1 MDHCRS
7 CFRSL
12 VGVLLLL
19 GSVCPV
25 GAATFTVDRFDDVDP
40 TDTSIQPPITD
51 CDDAVPNDCTL
62 RGAILAANAAP
73 GADIIQIPAGT
84 YTVVDGGQDE
94 VGLIGDLDV
103 HGDVTIT
110 SAGADVTIIDG
121 GGTDRILDICPLD
134 SPNLCPVPPVVAIS
148 GITFQ
153 NTGSGSS
160 AGGVRNRL
168 SVRSP

>member
-1 MDHCRS
+1 
-7 CFRSL
+7 
-12 VGVLLLL
+12 
-19 GSVCPV
+19 
-25 GAATFTVDRFDDVDP
+25 VDRFDDVDP